1 MIKLITLTLIV
12 GFILAIANL
21 YFLYIDVILLSALT
35 FLPLL
40 VLIFV
45 NLILIFAMWHDY
57 KYFSFVPFAISL
69 LFLPLIVLFGFIG
82 NKIGMYSNPSYPN
95 KYFNEEREKELT
107 AIAEELL
114 QAKDERDVQ
123 AIKEKLRNHHLFV
136 RNINR
141 YSNIV
146 EFNYYRPRIMFAY
159 IFAKDG
165 LPEIYSATPV
175 ITEEDIS
182 SWAELVNIF
191 NPKNS
196 PSNYGRGEVVFVPEI
211 AYPYLIKN
219 LDKVFVD
226 KVAAM
231 ESYHHFIMRNN
242 IKPHLDPTG
251 KRHAEYLNSIAGDLS
266 KEEKLKV
273 IEILNRQCR
282 ISSGLVEDSNIS
294 GTFKWKFLHIPGT
307 GGFDTRSQVGKHF
320 KQLISDGVISFK
332 DSEGHLQLKSNLND
346 QEIREIEWL
355 QVEIMRFVYG
365 NLIRKTEY
373 WSNEKT
379 KLSDNWYF
387 YNIR

>member
-1 MIKLITLTLIV
+1 MRKLITLTLIV

-35 FLPLL
+35 FFPLL
-40 VLIFV
+40 ILIFV
-45 NLILIFAMWHDY
+45 NLILFFTMWHDY
-57 KYFSFVPFAISL
+57 KYFSFIPFAISL

-114 QAKDERDVQ
+114 QAKDEKGTQ
-123 AIKEKLRNHHLFV
+123 ATKKKLRNHRLFV

-159 IFAKDG
+159 IFANDG
-165 LPEIYSATPV
+165 LPEIYSTTPV
-175 ITEEDIS
+175 ITEEDIG
-182 SWAELVNIF
+182 SWDELVNIF
-191 NPKNS
+191 NPQNN
-196 PSNYGRGEVVFVPEI
+196 PSKYRRGDVVFVPEI
-211 AYPYLIKN
+211 AYPYLTAN
-219 LDKVFVD
+219 LDKAFID

-231 ESYHHFIMRNN
+231 ESYDDYMARNKIN
-242 IKPHLDPTG
+242 PHLDPSG
-251 KRHAEYLNSIAGDLS
+251 KRYAEYLNLITSNLS

-273 IEILNRQCR
+273 LEILNRQCR
-282 ISSGLVEDSNIS
+282 ISSGLVEDSNVFCITS
-294 GTFKWKFLHIPGT
+294 RRFRCFCGSWDFTINKH
-307 GGFDTRSQVGKHF
+307 VNKHF
-320 KQLISDGVISFK
+320 RQLISDNVISIK
-332 DSEGHLQLKSNLND
+332 DDKGHLQLKSNLND
-346 QEIREIEWL
+346 QEIRDIEWL
-355 QVEIMRFVYG
+355 QVEIMNYLYG

-387 YNIR
+387 YKY